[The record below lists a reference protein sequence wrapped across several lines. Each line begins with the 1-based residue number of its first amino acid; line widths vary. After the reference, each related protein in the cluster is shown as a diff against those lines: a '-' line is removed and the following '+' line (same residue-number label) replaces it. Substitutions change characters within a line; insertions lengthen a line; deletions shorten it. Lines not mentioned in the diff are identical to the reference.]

1 MAKWIYNQGTTT
13 KDYPTLGFRANPGD
27 VLSATAAPDGAW
39 SYAANQGLAETV
51 TRYTI
56 GGTSGYVEPGDGHVL
71 VWSNFYNTY
80 IPVAPSTHYASF
92 GGFAAIDS
100 VDPDVLV
107 TTASGLVTPSDE
119 DPDVLVINL

>member
-1 MAKWIYNQGTTT
+1 MARWIFNQDNAT

-27 VLSATAAPDGAW
+27 VLVADAAPDGRW
-39 SYAANQGLAETV
+39 SYAANQSLAETI

-56 GGTSGYVEPGDGHVL
+56 GGTSGYVEPADGHVL
-71 VWSNFYNTY
+71 VWSDFHNTY
-80 IPVAPSTHYASF
+80 IPVAPSTHYSSF
-92 GGFAAIDS
+92 GGFAKIDS
-100 VDPDVLV
+100 VDPDVLE